1 MNFTINSTATS
12 AKTPIYTQDWKGFK
26 KTQEIEPTKITP
38 TDQESQVASTW
49 MDQLKGTNEKSAL
62 SGALNDSALNQLN
75 LGGSL
80 SADDERAAQQSARA
94 AYSARGLVSGR
105 PAATAEVLQRDALS
119 RQRQQERQN
128 FAVGVEDQNIKDLGT
143 RTASSTAL
151 GGGVLDYFGGI
162 RDDEKAAD
170 EFNINRYDSRYYFDK
185 KLWADQQT
193 ADANAKAAEKAGNS
207 SMMGSLGGAAI
218 GALAMA
224 FL

>member
-1 MNFTINSTATS
+1 MTFSINSTATPKQS
-12 AKTPIYTQDWKGFK
+12 PIYTQYWKGFK
-26 KTQEIEPTKITP
+26 KTEEIEPTKITP
-38 TDQESQVASTW
+38 TEQESTVANTW
-49 MDQLKGTNEKSAL
+49 LDQLKTTNEKSAL
-62 SGALNDSALNQLN
+62 SGALNDSALSQLN

-105 PAATAEVLQRDALS
+105 PAATAEVLNRDALS

-128 FAVGVEDQNIKDLGT
+128 FGLQVEDQNLKGLGT

-162 RDDEKAAD
+162 RGEERAAD